1 VGELA
6 AIVDEVEIGVLRLDR
21 ELIIRAATRP
31 FLTEFGLAAAPL
43 GESLDD
49 LLSLRDRRGA
59 RELHRRIAH
68 GERVDMLLGL
78 NLGGRDHLTRTRLI
92 AAEDG
97 WLAVI
102 ERLAGAGNLIFDLYG
117 AHRRLEQIIKKS
129 VEGVVIIDERGVI
142 LEHNDRFFELMRF
155 RSSRG
160 VMLSEEA
167 LSGANLLDLLKDLP
181 AFAELCAHLGG
192 QERRYTRLAATVAHG
207 GRWIAATSTAIVLP
221 LHGFV
226 GACVVLRD
234 TTEQREAE
242 LLLRQKE
249 AAEAAS
255 IAKSRFLANMSHE
268 LRTPLNAII
277 GYSELLVEESEGL
290 GHPEIAEDLK
300 KIHVAGAHLLAL
312 ISNIL
317 DLSKIEAGKMELWPE
332 DFSVSALLEG
342 LTTTIDPLVRR
353 GGNTLEVRA
362 TRELGFMRS
371 DLLKLRQVL
380 LNLLSN
386 AAKFT
391 NAGRVT
397 LRARRLEEAAGESL
411 EFEVSDTGIGIAPAD
426 QARLFDDFAQVDA
439 TITRAFGGTG
449 LGLALSRRYCRLLGG
464 DLTLRSALGE
474 GSTFT
479 VRVPA
484 RLLRPGEAGEAGEAA
499 VEGARSSPASAVKRR
514 ETVLVIDDDPATLDL
529 MIRTLSR
536 EGIAVVAA
544 SSAQGAL
551 SLAEALRPALI
562 ILDVLMPDVDGWE
575 LLGALKGA
583 PSAASIP
590 VIMMSISDEAQRGLR
605 LGAAGFLVKPIERER
620 LLGALAVHLRRSDAS
635 R

>member
-1 VGELA
+1 VSDRLP
-6 AIVDEVEIGVLRLDR
+6 IVDQVGIGLLRLDGA
-21 ELIIRAATRP
+21 LIITAATPP
-31 FLTEFGLAAAPL
+31 FLAEFGLASAPI
-43 GESLDD
+43 GDSLDD

-68 GERVDMLLGL
+68 GEHVDMLLGL
-78 NLGGRDHLTRTRLI
+78 NIGGRDHLTRTRLV
-92 AAEDG
+92 AAEGG

-102 ERLAGAGNLIFDLYG
+102 ERLSGGGNLIFDLYG
-117 AHRRLEQIIKKS
+117 AHRRLEQIIKRS
-129 VEGVVIIDERGVI
+129 VEGVVIIDEKGEI

-155 RSSRG
+155 RSGRG

-167 LSGANLLDLLKDLP
+167 LSGANLLELLGELP
-181 AFAELCAHLGG
+181 AFTELCAHLRGE
-192 QERRYTRLAATVAHG
+192 ERRHTRYAETVAHG

-221 LHGFV
+221 LHGFI

-234 TTEQREAE
+234 TTEQRQAE

-249 AAEAAS
+249 AAEAAN

-277 GYSELLVEESEGL
+277 GYSELLVEESEGI

-332 DFSVSALLEG
+332 DFSVSALIEG
-342 LTTTIDPLVRR
+342 LTATIDPLIRR

-362 TRELGFMRS
+362 PRELGFMRS

-391 NAGRVT
+391 SEGRIT
-397 LRARRLEEAAGESL
+397 LLARRLEGPGGEVI
-411 EFEVSDTGIGIAPAD
+411 EFDVRDTGIGVAPAD

-439 TITRAFGGTG
+439 TISRTFGGTG
-449 LGLALSRRYCRLLGG
+449 LGLALSRRFCRLLGG

-474 GSTFT
+474 GSTFS

-484 RLLRPGEAGEAGEAA
+484 RLLRPGEAAEAA
-499 VEGARSSPASAVKRR
+499 TAATEGARPSPASAAKTRQ
-514 ETVLVIDDDPATLDL
+514 TVLVIDDDPATLDL
-529 MIRTLSR
+529 MIRALSR

-544 SSAQGAL
+544 SSAASAL
-551 SLAEALRPALI
+551 TLAEALRPALI
-562 ILDVLMPDVDGWE
+562 TLDVLMPGVDGWQV
-575 LLGALKGA
+575 LAALKGT
-583 PSAASIP
+583 PSVASIP
-590 VIMMSISDEAQRGLR
+590 VIMMSISDDAQRGLR
-605 LGAAGFLVKPIERER
+605 LGAADFLVKPLERER
-620 LLGALAVHLRRSDAS
+620 VLAALGRHLRRDGL
-635 R
+635 